1 VRLES
6 RATEELLGI
15 ELTLPGHDVLF
26 EKALDA
32 ALR

>member
-1 VRLES
+1 LES
-6 RATEELLGI
+6 RAIEELLSI

-26 EKALDA
+26 EQAIDA